1 MAGKTEEALS
11 TRMEQVNGLIDKAYS
26 DMEEYTRKA
35 EETEDDDRQY
45 YMSMAAN
52 AQRNYVS
59 FMQLLMTMTKNFDE
73 AVKVDSHK
81 SRTTA
86 TKAPKT
92 TLQKLIAKEA
102 KRS

>member
-11 TRMEQVNGLIDKAYS
+11 TRMEQVNGLIDKAYA
-26 DMEEYTRKA
+26 DMEEYARRA
-35 EETEDDDRQY
+35 ETNDDDREY
-45 YMSMAAN
+45 NMSMSTN
-52 AQRNYVS
+52 AQRSYIG

-81 SRTTA
+81 SKTTA

-92 TLQKLIAKEA
+92 TLQKLVAKEA

>member
-11 TRMEQVNGLIDKAYS
+11 SRMEQVNGLIDKAYS
-26 DMEEYTRKA
+26 DMEEYARRA
-35 EETEDDDRQY
+35 ETDDDNREY
-45 YMSMAAN
+45 NMSMAAN
-52 AQRNYVS
+52 AQKNYVS

-86 TKAPKT
+86 TKTPKT
-92 TLQKLIAKEA
+92 TLQKLVAKEA

>member
-11 TRMEQVNGLIDKAYS
+11 SRMEQVNGLIDKAYS
-26 DMEEYTRKA
+26 DMEEYGRKA
-35 EETEDDDRQY
+35 ETSDDDREY
-45 YMSMAAN
+45 YMSMASN

-81 SRTTA
+81 SKTTA
-86 TKAPKT
+86 AKTPKT
-92 TLQKLIAKEA
+92 TLQKLVAKEA

>member
-11 TRMEQVNGLIDKAYS
+11 SRMEQVNRLIDKAYS
-26 DMEEYTRKA
+26 DMEEYARRA
-35 EETEDDDRQY
+35 ETNDDDREY
-45 YMSMAAN
+45 NMSMAAN
-52 AQRNYVS
+52 AQRSYIG

-81 SRTTA
+81 SKTTA
-86 TKAPKT
+86 AKTPKT
-92 TLQKLIAKEA
+92 TLQKLVAKEA

>member
-11 TRMEQVNGLIDKAYS
+11 ARMEQVNKLIDKAYA
-26 DMEEYTRKA
+26 DMEEYARRA
-35 EETEDDDRQY
+35 ETNDDDREY
-45 YMSMAAN
+45 NMSMAVN
-52 AQRNYVS
+52 AQRSYVS
-59 FMQLLMTMTKNFDE
+59 FMNLLMTMTKNFDE

-81 SRTTA
+81 SKATA
-86 TKAPKT
+86 AKAPKT

>member
-11 TRMEQVNGLIDKAYS
+11 ARMEQVNKLIDKSYA
-26 DMEEYTRKA
+26 DMEEYARRA
-35 EETEDDDRQY
+35 ETDDDDREY
-45 YMSMAAN
+45 NMSMAVN
-52 AQRNYVS
+52 AQRSYVS
-59 FMQLLMTMTKNFDE
+59 FMNLLMTMTKNFDE

-81 SRTTA
+81 SKSTA
-86 TKAPKT
+86 TKTPKT

>member
-11 TRMEQVNGLIDKAYS
+11 SRMEQVNGLIDKAYS
-26 DMEEYTRKA
+26 DMEEYAQRA
-35 EETEDDDRQY
+35 ETNDDDREY
-45 YMSMAAN
+45 NMSMAAN
-52 AQRNYVS
+52 AQRNYIG

-81 SRTTA
+81 SKTTA

-92 TLQKLIAKEA
+92 TLQKLVAKEA

>member
-11 TRMEQVNGLIDKAYS
+11 SRMEQVNGLIDKAYS
-26 DMEEYTRKA
+26 DMEEYARRA
-35 EETEDDDRQY
+35 ETNDDDREY
-45 YMSMAAN
+45 NMSMSIN
-52 AQRNYVS
+52 AQKSYVS

-81 SRTTA
+81 SKTTA

>member
-11 TRMEQVNGLIDKAYS
+11 SRMEQVNGLIDKAYS
-26 DMEEYTRKA
+26 DMKEYARKA
-35 EETEDDDRQY
+35 ETPDDDREY
-45 YMSMAAN
+45 NMSMAIN
-52 AQRNYVS
+52 AQKNYVS

-92 TLQKLIAKEA
+92 TLQKLVAKEA

>member
-11 TRMEQVNGLIDKAYS
+11 SRMEQVNGLIDKAYS
-26 DMEEYTRKA
+26 DMKEYARKA
-35 EETEDDDRQY
+35 ETNDDDREY
-45 YMSMAAN
+45 NMSMATS

-81 SRTTA
+81 SKTTA
-86 TKAPKT
+86 AKTPKT
-92 TLQKLIAKEA
+92 TLQKLVAKEA
-102 KRS
+102 KRA

>member
-11 TRMEQVNGLIDKAYS
+11 SRMEQVNGLIDKAYS
-26 DMEEYTRKA
+26 DMEEYARRA
-35 EETEDDDRQY
+35 ETNDNDREY
-45 YMSMAAN
+45 NMSMAAN
-52 AQRNYVS
+52 AQKSYIG

-81 SRTTA
+81 SKTTA
-86 TKAPKT
+86 AKAPKT
-92 TLQKLIAKEA
+92 TLQKLVAKEA

>member
-11 TRMEQVNGLIDKAYS
+11 SRMEQVNGLIDKAYS
-26 DMEEYTRKA
+26 DMEEYARKA
-35 EETEDDDRQY
+35 ETADDDREY
-45 YMSMAAN
+45 NMSMAIN
-52 AQRNYVS
+52 AQKNYIG

-81 SRTTA
+81 SKTTA
-86 TKAPKT
+86 AKTPKT
-92 TLQKLIAKEA
+92 TLQKLVAKEA

>member
-11 TRMEQVNGLIDKAYS
+11 SRMEQVNGLIDKAYS
-26 DMEEYTRKA
+26 DMKEYARKA
-35 EETEDDDRQY
+35 ETPDDDRGY
-45 YMSMAAN
+45 NMSMAIN
-52 AQRNYVS
+52 AQKNYVS

-81 SRTTA
+81 SKTTA
-86 TKAPKT
+86 SKTPKT
-92 TLQKLIAKEA
+92 TLQKLVAKEA

>member
-11 TRMEQVNGLIDKAYS
+11 SRMEQVNGLIDKAYS
-26 DMEEYTRKA
+26 DMEEYTREA
-35 EETEDDDRQY
+35 ETSDDDREY
-45 YMSMAAN
+45 YMSMASN

-81 SRTTA
+81 SKTTTA
-86 TKAPKT
+86 KAPKT
-92 TLQKLIAKEA
+92 TLQKLVAKEA

>member
-11 TRMEQVNGLIDKAYS
+11 SRMEQVNRLIDKAYA
-26 DMEEYTRKA
+26 DMEEYARKA
-35 EETEDDDRQY
+35 ETDDDDREY
-45 YMSMAAN
+45 NMSMAVN

-59 FMQLLMTMTKNFDE
+59 FMNLLMTMTKNFDE

-81 SRTTA
+81 SKATA
-86 TKAPKT
+86 AKTPKT
-92 TLQKLIAKEA
+92 TLQKLVAKEA